1 MEKEIHRHHLLE
13 IILWPNG
20 DGTFRTILNSR
31 KRLIELGIYFDYKM
45 TIPVSKSEH
54 SSLHGRNRSEDTRRR
69 LSISKSGKSQTIAH
83 RENLSKS
90 HIGKCFGSKNSQWK
104 AEGPTSKNGIRNR
117 KLMENHEAYQEHLRL
132 RREKRAQKRRSMLV
146 NSSVIEEGT
155 SVCQ

>member
-13 IILWPNG
+13 IILWPNE
-20 DGTFRTILNSR
+20 DGTFRTSLNSR

-54 SSLHGRNRSEDTRRR
+54 SSLHGTNRSEETRKR
-69 LSISKSGKSQTIAH
+69 LSISKSGKSQTITH
-83 RENLSKS
+83 RENLSAS
-90 HIGKCFGSKNSQWK
+90 HIGKCFGNKNPQWK
-104 AEGPTSKNGIRNR
+104 PDGPTSKNGIRNR
-117 KLMENHEAYQEHLRL
+117 KLMENPEAYQEHLRH

>member
-54 SSLHGRNRSEDTRRR
+54 SSLHGTNRSEETRKR
-69 LSISKSGKSQTIAH
+69 LSISKSGKSQTITH
-83 RENLSKS
+83 RENLSTS
-90 HIGKCFGSKNSQWK
+90 HIGKCFGIKNSQWK
-104 AEGPTSKNGIRNR
+104 ADGPKSRSGKYNR
-117 KLMENHEAYQEHLRL
+117 KRREDPEAYQEHLRH
-132 RREKRAQKRRSMLV
+132 RREKRAQKRRSMLT
-146 NSSVIEEGT
+146 NSSVIEEEN
-155 SVCQ
+155 SVWQ